1 MPSSPPPDDGAEP
14 EYDYVGWLDEV
25 FGPAPQE

>member
-1 MPSSPPPDDGAEP
+1 MPNCAAPEQGGEP